1 MNSRSAIILTVA
13 ILLAACG
20 GGVRAPEATGPL
32 TPQQAFW
39 ASLEKLCGRA
49 FAGTAVESPPG
60 DTSFAGKK
68 LVMHVSSCE
77 PGRILIPFH
86 VGSDRSRTWVVT
98 RTLGGLQLKHDHR
111 HMDGEPDSLT
121 QYGGETFEPGT
132 PTKQEFHA
140 DAYTSTLIPAAR
152 SNVWTMEVHADSMFV
167 YALNRVGTDRRF
179 RIEFDLT
186 RQVPLP
192 PATWGR
198 DEY

>member
-1 MNSRSAIILTVA
+1 MKSRSAVLLTLA
-13 ILLAACG
+13 LLLPACG
-20 GGVRAPEATGPL
+20 GSVRGPEITGPL

-39 ASLEKLCGRA
+39 AELENLCGRA

-60 DTSFAGKK
+60 DTSFVGKS

-77 PGRILIPFH
+77 PSRILIPFH
-86 VGSDRSRTWVVT
+86 VGNDRSRTWVVT

-111 HMDGEPDSLT
+111 HLDGVPDSIT

-132 PTKQEFHA
+132 PVKQEFHA

-152 SNVWTMEVHADSMFV
+152 SNIWTMEVHPDSMFA

-192 PATWGR
+192 PAPWGYR
-198 DEY
+198 